1 MISWPAA
8 KQIRWVKP
16 SIATVS
22 PSRTRSA
29 TASRIV
35 VCLELIGRPAVI
47 RSAQDAEL
55 VPLGIA
61 HLRPERPAL
70 LDEAANGRAEGGHPV
85 DLLRHRSGRSD
96 VEVDPVLDALR
107 LRDAHEGEHRI
118 AVAITHDL
126 HAALTGLQLAVPKR
140 GDPEICHPAPVV
152 GLDDDRIDPASIPL
166 PSL

>member
-70 LDEAANGRAEGGHPV
+70 LDEAANGRAEGDHPV

-96 VEVDPVLDALR
+96 VQVDPVLHAR
-107 LRDAHEGEHRI
+107 RPRHAHEPTHRI
-118 AVAITHDL
+118 ALASTHEPPGT
-126 HAALTGLQLAVPKR
+126 LT
-140 GDPEICHPAPVV
+140 
-152 GLDDDRIDPASIPL
+152 
-166 PSL
+166 